1 MIGKLT
7 GILAEFTDITAL
19 IDTPSGV
26 SYELFI
32 TPHALSGKGIGDSIA
47 VLTHLQVRE
56 DAQVLFGFAN
66 AEEKTFF
73 HLLLSVPGV
82 GPKTAFAIVSQV
94 TFESAVQAVRKNEV
108 SLFSKVS
115 GVGKKTA
122 LKIVLELSQKFKSEF
137 VFEQQLTADDKTV
150 IDALIELG
158 YKKHDAQTIFAKLPK
173 DLSIE
178 EKIQEALR
186 ITVKK

>member
-1 MIGKLT
+1 MIAKVR
-7 GILAEFTDITAL
+7 GIISSVQGSL
-19 IDTPSGV
+19 IILDTPSGV
-26 SYELFI
+26 GYELFV
-32 TPHALSGKGIGDSIA
+32 TPSCLINKTLGDEIQL
-47 VLTHLQVRE
+47 LTHLQVRE
-56 DAQVLFGFAN
+56 DAQVLFGFAD